1 MDGERERMA
10 ICSGYHSSVVSS
22 ALTALA
28 LASTPCDLL
37 TFLTFLSSCE
47 GGTGRHTPCRQS
59 RARLT
64 VGREREVGKEKIRS
78 KAG

>member
-10 ICSGYHSSVVSS
+10 ICYHSSVVSG

-28 LASTPCDLL
+28 LTSTPCDLL

-78 KAG
+78 KGG